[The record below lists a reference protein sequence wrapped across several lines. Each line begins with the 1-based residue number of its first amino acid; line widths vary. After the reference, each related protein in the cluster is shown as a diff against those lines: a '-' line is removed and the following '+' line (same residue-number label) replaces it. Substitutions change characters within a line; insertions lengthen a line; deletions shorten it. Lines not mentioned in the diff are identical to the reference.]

1 MEDGTITYR
10 DLYIQVR
17 RMNLKH
23 PHIFLALALPHLSI
37 SSAESFGVSIFYVS
51 CFIWHYPRHTFVIMY
66 AACKVYK
73 DKITKSIKM
82 WWHRMNTYSPYAQEV
97 ARRYRATMER
107 SQSMESHD
115 HSDDELVHNI

>member
-1 MEDGTITYR
+1 MEDGRITYR

-66 AACKVYK
+66 AAGKVYK

-82 WWHRMNTYSPYAQEV
+82 WWYRMNTYSPYAQEV
-97 ARRYRATMER
+97 ARRYRAPMKR

-115 HSDDELVHNI
+115 HSDDESVHNI

>member
-1 MEDGTITYR
+1 
-10 DLYIQVR
+10 
-17 RMNLKH
+17 
-23 PHIFLALALPHLSI
+23 
-37 SSAESFGVSIFYVS
+37 
-51 CFIWHYPRHTFVIMY
+51 MY
-66 AACKVYK
+66 AAGKVYK

-115 HSDDELVHNI
+115 HSDDESVHNI